1 MKRKKMEGEKAEKEF
16 RKVKDRVIATQ
27 EPQSVF
33 NYGGIIVTAIVFPS
47 GIVDGYNGDGD
58 RWENI

>member
-1 MKRKKMEGEKAEKEF
+1 MEGEKAEKEF